1 MNRLPR
7 HPSSPKVCENA
18 PKNNRNTNR
27 SKNTHFFLKEAAAV
41 SLCETQQP
49 GQTAAQLRY
58 CHNNS
63 KKEF

>member
-27 SKNTHFFLKEAAAV
+27 SKNTHFFSERSGCGFALRNPAAWADRCTAAV
-41 SLCETQQP
+41 LPQQ
-49 GQTAAQLRY
+49 
-58 CHNNS
+58 
-63 KKEF
+63 